1 MERVSQKA
9 KAVVSFF
16 MCIMDTTC
24 EKLAA
29 SICLFRVDARLVLYR
44 HFKDISKLYWNKV
57 LIFCTRDSIINHRKC
72 ISPYTAMPNRF
83 LDNPFRFNR
92 CHGSYCSVVVGVTS
106 TSSSE
111 LSSKSHAARIV

>member
-16 MCIMDTTC
+16 MGIMDTTC

-29 SICLFRVDARLVLYR
+29 SICLFRVDARLVQGIPSSITGSALAHILQCR
-44 HFKDISKLYWNKV
+44 TGF
-57 LIFCTRDSIINHRKC
+57 LITLSGLIVVMD
-72 ISPYTAMPNRF
+72 
-83 LDNPFRFNR
+83 
-92 CHGSYCSVVVGVTS
+92 SYCSVVVGVTS